1 MMGEMALWMLLGLL
15 LVALVIG
22 VAVYLAVRASTGRG
36 HSESRPQTILRE
48 RLASG
53 EISAEEYREREAALA
68 RQHSRPDRDDGRDA

>member
-15 LVALVIG
+15 VVALVIG
-22 VAVYLAVRASTGRG
+22 VAIYLAVRAGTGG
-36 HSESRPQTILRE
+36 GQSEGSPRAILRE